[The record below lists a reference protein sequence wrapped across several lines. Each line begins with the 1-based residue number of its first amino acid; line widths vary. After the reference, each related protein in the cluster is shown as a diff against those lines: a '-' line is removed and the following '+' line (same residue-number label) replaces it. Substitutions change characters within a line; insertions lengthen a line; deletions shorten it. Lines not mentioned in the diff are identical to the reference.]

1 LEDALDP
8 SDASG
13 KSYIKI
19 GGILV
24 NSHYSSEEYLCVT
37 GVGLNTTNASPT
49 TSLNALKPPTPM
61 TMEKLLACVLV
72 RFSDLYNRFIRTGFD
87 KSLEELYYKHWLHM
101 DQIVT
106 LDAEGGVRAR
116 IKGITRDWGLLIAEE
131 LGWEDRST
139 GKTWTLQ
146 SDSNSFDFF
155 KGLIKRK
162 V

>member
-1 LEDALDP
+1 
-8 SDASG
+8 
-13 KSYIKI
+13 
-19 GGILV
+19 
-24 NSHYSSEEYLCVT
+24 
-37 GVGLNTTNASPT
+37 
-49 TSLNALKPPTPM
+49 
-61 TMEKLLACVLV
+61 MEKLLACVLV
-72 RFSDLYNRFIRTGFD
+72 RFSDLYNRFVYTGFD
-87 KSLEELYYKHWLHM
+87 KSLEELYYKYWLHM

-106 LDAEGGVRAR
+106 LEAEGGVRAR

-131 LGWEDRST
+131 LGWEDRAT